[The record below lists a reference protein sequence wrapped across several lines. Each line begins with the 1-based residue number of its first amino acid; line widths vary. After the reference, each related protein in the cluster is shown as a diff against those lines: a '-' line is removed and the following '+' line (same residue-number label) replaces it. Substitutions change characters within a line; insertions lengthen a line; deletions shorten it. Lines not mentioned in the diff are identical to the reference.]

1 MAFEIAFHKF
11 DLIFIAFFVV
21 IVKEGTP
28 GPSEEE
34 LETLS
39 QKIAEGWKPLG
50 RRLGMDESK
59 LTAFHKENEEH
70 SEKAY
75 QMLLFWKRREGS
87 AASYQVLYHAL
98 CHWLVNRRDLAE
110 EICA

>member
-28 GPSEEE
+28 SEEE

-39 QKIAEGWKPLG
+39 QKIAKGWKP
-50 RRLGMDESK
+50 SK
-59 LTAFHKENEEH
+59 SSL
-70 SEKAY
+70 
-75 QMLLFWKRREGS
+75 
-87 AASYQVLYHAL
+87 
-98 CHWLVNRRDLAE
+98 
-110 EICA
+110 I